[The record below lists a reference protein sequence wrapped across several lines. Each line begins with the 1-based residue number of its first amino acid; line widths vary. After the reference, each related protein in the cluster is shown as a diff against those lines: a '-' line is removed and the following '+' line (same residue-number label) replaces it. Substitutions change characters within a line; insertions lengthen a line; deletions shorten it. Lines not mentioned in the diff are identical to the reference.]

1 MLFNV
6 GSEMGAKANRTEKH
20 ILTKAREIFSKKGF
34 KSVTMQDIV
43 DACDISRGGLYL
55 HFSSVEDIFLA
66 VLKAEDSISTDDN
79 ILSSEDGESG
89 SDLTQGISVSEISA
103 SDRFASFLK
112 EQKRFI
118 LRRKDGLSLALME
131 YYSGHSA
138 SPDDNYIKTRFD
150 NCISTIEAIVSDG
163 VESGEFECE
172 DIAGF
177 ARNLAYV
184 LEGLKTM
191 ASVISISEQAVDKE
205 MFYVLQGIV
214 PVDQYTN

>member
-1 MLFNV
+1 
-6 GSEMGAKANRTEKH
+6 MGAKANRTEKH
-20 ILTKAREIFSKKGF
+20 ILAKAREIFSKKGF

-66 VLKAEDSISTDDN
+66 VLKAEDSISADN
-79 ILSSEDGESG
+79 ETLSSENAEGESDF
-89 SDLTQGISVSEISA
+89 SQGINVSMEVSA

-131 YYSGHSA
+131 YYSGHSV

-150 NCISTIEAIVSDG
+150 NHVSTIEAIISDG

-191 ASVISISEQAVDKE
+191 ATVVSVSEQTVDKE
-205 MFYVLQGIV
+205 MFYILQGIV
-214 PVDQYTN
+214 PVDGYTN

>member
-1 MLFNV
+1 
-6 GSEMGAKANRTEKH
+6 MGAKASRTEKH
-20 ILTKAREIFSKKGF
+20 IVAKAREIFSKKGF
-34 KSVTMQDIV
+34 KNVTMQDIV

-55 HFSSVEDIFLA
+55 HFSSVEDVFLA
-66 VLKAEDSISTDDN
+66 VLKAEDSLESDN
-79 ILSSEDGESG
+79 EASSDSSEDVEN
-89 SDLTQGISVSEISA
+89 DADGISVSTSLSA

-131 YYSGHSA
+131 YYSGHNS
-138 SPDDNYIKTRFD
+138 SPDNNYIKGRFD
-150 NCISTIEAIVSDG
+150 NCVHTIEEIISDG
-163 VESGEFECE
+163 ALSGEFECE

-191 ASVISISEQAVDKE
+191 ATVVSISEQTVDRE
-205 MFYVLQGIV
+205 MFYILQGIV
-214 PVDQYTN
+214 PVDQYINN

>member
-1 MLFNV
+1 
-6 GSEMGAKANRTEKH
+6 MGAKANRTEKH

-66 VLKAEDSISTDDN
+66 VLKAEDSISADDN

>member
-1 MLFNV
+1 
-6 GSEMGAKANRTEKH
+6 MGAKASRTEKH
-20 ILTKAREIFSKKGF
+20 ILAKAREIFSKKGF
-34 KSVTMQDIV
+34 KNVTMQDIV

-66 VLKAEDSISTDDN
+66 VLKAEDSI
-79 ILSSEDGESG
+79 G
-89 SDLTQGISVSEISA
+89 SDNEASSDNVEGKGDYLDGISVSTKLSA
-103 SDRFASFLK
+103 SDRFAAFLK

-131 YYSGHSA
+131 YYSGHSV
-138 SPDDNYIKTRFD
+138 SPDSNYIKSHFD
-150 NCISTIEAIVSDG
+150 ERISTIESIVSYG

-191 ASVISISEQAVDKE
+191 ATVVSVSEQTVDKE
-205 MFYVLQGIV
+205 MFYILQGIV
-214 PVDQYTN
+214 PVDGYTN

>member
-1 MLFNV
+1 
-6 GSEMGAKANRTEKH
+6 MGAKASRTEKH
-20 ILTKAREIFSKKGF
+20 IVAKAREIFSKKGF
-34 KSVTMQDIV
+34 KNVTMQDIV

-55 HFSSVEDIFLA
+55 HFSSVEDTFLA
-66 VLKAEDSISTDDN
+66 VLKAEDSISADN
-79 ILSSEDGESG
+79 ETLSSDNAEGETDFS
-89 SDLTQGISVSEISA
+89 QGINVSPEVSA

-131 YYSGHSA
+131 YYSGHNS
-138 SPDDNYIKTRFD
+138 SPDNNYIKGRFD
-150 NCISTIEAIVSDG
+150 NCVHTIEEIISDG
-163 VESGEFECE
+163 ALSGEFECE

-191 ASVISISEQAVDKE
+191 ASVISISEHAVDKE

-214 PVDQYTN
+214 PADQYTH

>member
-66 VLKAEDSISTDDN
+66 VLKAEDSISADDN